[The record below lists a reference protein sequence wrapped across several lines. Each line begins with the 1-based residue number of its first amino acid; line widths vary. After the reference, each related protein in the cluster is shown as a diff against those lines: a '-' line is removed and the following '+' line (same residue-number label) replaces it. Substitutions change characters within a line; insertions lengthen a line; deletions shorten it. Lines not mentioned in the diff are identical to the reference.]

1 LASLAA
7 PNNGRTLASLLENSK
22 GLLNAGTPG
31 GAHDELNLNSN
42 TPEAS
47 RPSGSSIKIDNGFI
61 SQDPP
66 ISMAQCETRPTN
78 GGTQKCIPSGDGGVE
93 NLRPPSGA
101 PFSSISQSRGSLPCQ
116 LTSTE
121 TTVRRNNLNNVDLN
135 NVYSDM
141 QNTDENHKKPYPHVA
156 SEMGF
161 SDLPSWLQCASLK
174 SSPPQTSRNSDSTS
188 NQSPSSSSGEAQ
200 VYSWSNL
207 NSFPYF

>member
-1 LASLAA
+1 MASLAA
-7 PNNGRTLASLLENSK
+7 PNNDRTLASLLENSK
-22 GLLNAGTPG
+22 GLLNDGTSG
-31 GAHDELNLNSN
+31 GAHDEPNLHSN

-47 RPSGSSIKIDNGFI
+47 RPSGSSLQIDNGFI

-78 GGTQKCIPSGDGGVE
+78 GGVE

-101 PFSSISQSRGSLPCQ
+101 PFSSISQSKGNLPCQ
-116 LTSTE
+116 LTATE
-121 TTVRRNNLNNVDLN
+121 TTLRRNNLNNVDLN
-135 NVYSDM
+135 NVYSDV

-156 SEMGF
+156 SEVGS

-174 SSPPQTSRNSDSTS
+174 SS
-188 NQSPSSSSGEAQ
+188 GEAK